1 MIEAKIL
8 ELSDKN
14 NVSNVTEVESP
25 TGAITTK
32 VMGADFGTAIGALA
46 IMGLVLALLLS
57 GSYALERHRHKKEQ
71 KEQKDQPKD
80 DEAPPVLNAP
90 EIEKI
95 TEEAKDVD
103 ELLK

>member
-1 MIEAKIL
+1 
-8 ELSDKN
+8 
-14 NVSNVTEVESP
+14 
-25 TGAITTK
+25 
-32 VMGADFGTAIGALA
+32 MGANFGMAIGALA
-46 IMGLVLALLLS
+46 VMGLVLAVLLS

-71 KEQKDQPKD
+71 KEEPKEPED
-80 DEAPPVLNAP
+80 GPPVLNAP